1 MVVSG
6 SCPMAPAS
14 EVTRPQHR
22 VWLESHSHSNAPER
36 TRDCAIPGT
45 LRELPKSQRCLD
57 RIEMGEHVRRG
68 SGLQEKGL
76 KRMHTGL
83 SRVLST
89 PVLNYECYVE
99 WWRSAREP
107 GEHQSHLA
115 YKRHKQPHLS
125 SSAIVIICSF
135 SFRLD
140 SSQTCS
146 S

>member
-57 RIEMGEHVRRG
+57 RTEMGEHVRRG

-107 GEHQSHLA
+107 GEHQSQERLGLNLPLILLSHEESLRVWEPGNDLA
-115 YKRHKQPHLS
+115 K
-125 SSAIVIICSF
+125 A
-135 SFRLD
+135 
-140 SSQTCS
+140 
-146 S
+146 